1 MLDREEHIEQAY
13 FFRSLGQRLV
23 DNIPMQEV
31 LGSVKEE
38 ILATTKLPMAIDYML
53 AELLHAGMVSTA
65 MAKLPH
71 YFTQFQT
78 YVMHEAESERGRFD
92 FRVALVILERE
103 AQYRAE
109 GKTPQGMFM
118 YQFET
123 LCRNRL
129 RYDRGL
135 DAMAQDPIYDEPWRV
150 WITNVRRQVGLV
162 DLADL
167 IFVRSEHSLVVRRR
181 QGESDPQSDKPL
193 LFGEREGKIALAN
206 RKKDPLLLF
215 AALQRQLGYPEVPR
229 VTPVDDTPQLI
240 PQLMRRM
247 ERLETRLKMMEEEQR
262 SGSSD
267 LTKFYQRD
275 DPPAAGLGE
284 G

>member
-1 MLDREEHIEQAY
+1 MLDREELIEQAY
-13 FFRSLGQRLV
+13 FFRAVGERLV
-23 DNIPMQEV
+23 DNIPMQEL

-53 AELLHAGMVSTA
+53 AELLHAGLVSAA
-65 MAKLPH
+65 MKKLSH
-71 YFTQFQT
+71 YFTPFQT
-78 YVMHEAESERGRFD
+78 YIMGEAESERGRFD

-103 AQYRAE
+103 AEYRAA
-109 GKTPQGMFM
+109 GKSPQGMFM

-129 RYDRGL
+129 RYDAGL
-135 DAMAQDPIYDEPWRV
+135 DAMEHDPMYDQDWRE

-162 DLADL
+162 DLSDL
-167 IFVRSEHSLVVRRR
+167 IYVRSEHSLVVRRR
-181 QGESDPQSDKPL
+181 QGESDPQPDKPL

-206 RKKDPLLLF
+206 RQKDPLLLF

-229 VTPVDDTPQLI
+229 LKPVDEAPQLI
-240 PQLMRRM
+240 PQLMRRV

-262 SGSSD
+262 SGAID
-267 LTKFYQRD
+267 LTKFYENRPL
-275 DPPAAGLGE
+275 PPGDE
-284 G
+284 